1 MAADPPFTFV
11 LTTSLDPALKLAS
24 NPQQSPTTFHSTAFQ
39 CCDNSSMLSVVG
51 GAAIAAASAVVSETV
66 SPLPVAI
73 AVSVVSCSCAADT
86 WGTIV
91 ELLLQNQLTS
101 SLGIHGV
108 AQLAGGVVGL
118 IGP

>member
-1 MAADPPFTFV
+1 
-11 LTTSLDPALKLAS
+11 
-24 NPQQSPTTFHSTAFQ
+24 
-39 CCDNSSMLSVVG
+39 MLSVVG